1 MDKKTQPAELVP
13 ITSTSIVFSE
23 TMLGQLEKFANLM
36 ATGKST
42 VPAHLQGKPADCMAI
57 AMQASQWKMNPF
69 AVAQKTHLVSGTLG
83 YEAQLVNAVIT
94 SMAPTKDRLHFDWFG
109 PWAELIDS
117 TDKVKE
123 KGCGVKVWAT
133 MKGEDEPRELE
144 LFMSQAS
151 VRNSPLWKSDP
162 KQQLAYLAVKRWSR
176 LYCPDVIMGVYTPDE
191 LNEIQPEKDITPEA
205 KTESLNEA
213 IKGSQTVEGANQVA
227 PEIDVEAVIK
237 AIQDASNTDELKAAL
252 ADGEKLKGDDLTRA
266 RTAYHEKVAAINAA
280 RQNTVTMSYAEIAE
294 ALDTA
299 TTQEE
304 FDIAC
309 DLINSIQ
316 DKQQKAELISVSGKA
331 QKRIDE
337 DMFGN

>member
-1 MDKKTQPAELVP
+1 MVVTW
-13 ITSTSIVFSE
+13 
-23 TMLGQLEKFANLM
+23 
-36 ATGKST
+36 
-42 VPAHLQGKPADCMAI
+42 PAHGYF
-57 AMQASQWKMNPF
+57 SWK
-69 AVAQKTHLVSGTLG
+69 
-83 YEAQLVNAVIT
+83 IT
-94 SMAPTKDRLHFDWFG
+94 P
-109 PWAELIDS
+109 I
-117 TDKVKE
+117 E
-123 KGCGVKVWAT
+123 K
-133 MKGEDEPRELE
+133 
-144 LFMSQAS
+144 
-151 VRNSPLWKSDP
+151 
-162 KQQLAYLAVKRWSR
+162 
-176 LYCPDVIMGVYTPDE
+176 
-191 LNEIQPEKDITPEA
+191 PEKDITPEA
-205 KTESLNEA
+205 ETESLNEA
-213 IKGSQTVEGANQVA
+213 IRGGQTVETITEEGESTTSWTAK
-227 PEIDVEAVIK
+227 IDVEAVIK